1 VTESA
6 PPGRAGDEAAYVWV
20 ASGLTADRFPL
31 DVDCARTL
39 FQWLNE
45 RSDGEGAARL
55 VADAVLDRRDVV
67 FSAEQRAVVFDELH
81 LRWEEPSRWIHFRRG
96 LIDLYFELLVE
107 FGEFSRPRNPPI
119 ARNPS
124 SRAAPR
130 LLKQKEDT

>member
-1 VTESA
+1 VGGDHGGDRVFAALARDLSDRSSVLSTVTASA

-39 FQWLNE
+39 FEWLNE

-81 LRWEEPSRWIHFRRG
+81 LRWEEPSRWFHFRRG

-107 FGEFSRPRNPPI
+107 FWR
-119 ARNPS
+119 
-124 SRAAPR
+124 
-130 LLKQKEDT
+130 